1 MTPQNSAARCREQP
15 AGFYVP
21 VDGAHE
27 GRWDLGATKM
37 INLWAV
43 AVATV
48 AAFVASSVYYTAFD
62 KLRATLLGT
71 EPAANERPP
80 AWKVGAEL
88 ARSLVIAASLA
99 VAVARLDVDGAGAV
113 LLLAL
118 GVWLA
123 FPVTILTGSVVW
135 DDVPWRLA
143 AIHAGDW
150 LVKAVLIA
158 LLVGLWR

>member
-1 MTPQNSAARCREQP
+1 
-15 AGFYVP
+15 
-21 VDGAHE
+21 
-27 GRWDLGATKM
+27 M

-48 AAFVASSVYYTAFD
+48 AAFVASTVYYTAFD
-62 KLRATLLGT
+62 KLRTALLGA
-71 EPAANERPP
+71 EPAAQERPP
-80 AWKVGAEL
+80 AWKIAAEL
-88 ARSLVIAASLA
+88 MRSLVIAGSLA
-99 VAVARLDVDGAGAV
+99 VAVGELGIDGVGGV
-113 LLLAL
+113 LLLAV

-143 AIHAGDW
+143 ALHAGDW
-150 LVKAVLIA
+150 LLKAVLIT

>member
-1 MTPQNSAARCREQP
+1 
-15 AGFYVP
+15 
-21 VDGAHE
+21 
-27 GRWDLGATKM
+27 M

-48 AAFVASSVYYTAFD
+48 AAFVASSVYYVAFD
-62 KLRATLLGT
+62 RLRAALLGT
-71 EPAANERPP
+71 EPAAGERPP
-80 AWKVGAEL
+80 AWKVAVEL
-88 ARSLVIAASLA
+88 ARSLVIAGSLA
-99 VAVARLDVDGAGAV
+99 VAVGELGITGAGAMVV
-113 LLLAL
+113 LGV

-123 FPVTILTGSVVW
+123 FPVTILAGSVVW

-150 LVKAVLIA
+150 LLKAILIA

>member
-1 MTPQNSAARCREQP
+1 
-15 AGFYVP
+15 
-21 VDGAHE
+21 
-27 GRWDLGATKM
+27 M

-48 AAFVASSVYYTAFD
+48 AAFVASTVYYTAFD
-62 KLRATLLGT
+62 RLRTALLGT
-71 EPAANERPP
+71 GPAAQDRPP
-80 AWKVGAEL
+80 AWKIAAEV

-99 VAVARLDVDGAGAV
+99 VAVGALGITGIGSV
-113 LLLAL
+113 LLLGL

-123 FPVTILTGSVVW
+123 FPVTILTGSIIW

-143 AIHAGDW
+143 ALHAGDW
-150 LVKAVLIA
+150 LLKAVLVT

>member
-1 MTPQNSAARCREQP
+1 
-15 AGFYVP
+15 
-21 VDGAHE
+21 
-27 GRWDLGATKM
+27 M

-48 AAFVASSVYYTAFD
+48 AAFVSSSVYYIAFD
-62 KLRATLLGT
+62 KLRAALLGT
-71 EPAANERPP
+71 EPAAGERPP
-80 AWKVGAEL
+80 AWKIVVEL
-88 ARSLVIAASLA
+88 LRSLVIAATLA
-99 VAVARLDVDGAGAV
+99 VAVGELGIDGVGGI
-113 LLLAL
+113 LLLGL

-123 FPVTILTGSVVW
+123 FPVTILAGSVVW

>member
-1 MTPQNSAARCREQP
+1 
-15 AGFYVP
+15 
-21 VDGAHE
+21 
-27 GRWDLGATKM
+27 M

-48 AAFVASSVYYTAFD
+48 AAFVSSSVYYISFD
-62 KLRATLLGT
+62 KLRAALLGT
-71 EPAANERPP
+71 EPAPDERPP
-80 AWKVGAEL
+80 AWKIVVEL
-88 ARSLVIAASLA
+88 LRSLVIAATLA
-99 VAVARLDVDGAGAV
+99 VAVGELGIDGVGGI
-113 LLLAL
+113 LLLGL

-123 FPVTILTGSVVW
+123 FPVTILAGSVVW